1 MIISTNDHKAAVGK
15 TEHSLMQAAVGPC
28 IAAINACNRN
38 TTGTCLAATELCNAG
53 LLIPYTLTGMNPY
66 DMRVKCAKVRIHV
79 MRRDVERRRET
90 QRDVE
95 RRGDIA
101 LLLPLPPDHHHHEY
115 IH

>member
-90 QRDVE
+90 
-95 RRGDIA
+95 
-101 LLLPLPPDHHHHEY
+101 
-115 IH
+115 